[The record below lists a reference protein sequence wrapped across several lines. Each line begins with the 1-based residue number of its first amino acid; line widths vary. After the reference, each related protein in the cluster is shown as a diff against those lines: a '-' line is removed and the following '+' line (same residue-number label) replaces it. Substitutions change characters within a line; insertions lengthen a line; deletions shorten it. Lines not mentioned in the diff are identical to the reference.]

1 MLRNTHVR
9 IAAAAITFVMAATT
23 ALPAFAGTLKV
34 TGSTTVQ
41 PLAIQWA
48 AAFHKGHSSIRV
60 NVYGGGSGTGI
71 KDAGSG
77 TADIGMSSRE
87 LTQAEKDS
95 GLVPFEV
102 ARDAIAII
110 VNSSNKYKISSRA
123 TIEKIFRGQITNW
136 RQLGS
141 ALPNKAIVLVGRTG
155 ASGTYAFFKEKFLQ
169 NKYKQSSRT
178 KTYSSNGLVRSAVAR
193 NKYAIGYVSM
203 AFINSTVKGLKLNGY
218 MPTKANALSGKYPYV
233 RGLYF
238 VTKGTRSGEAK
249 TFMDWCLTSAAQAI
263 AAKEYLPLH

>member
-9 IAAAAITFVMAATT
+9 IASAAVAFVMAATT
-23 ALPAFAGTLKV
+23 VVPAFAGTLKV
-34 TGSTTVQ
+34 TGSTTLQ
-41 PLAIQWA
+41 PLATQWA
-48 AAFHKGHSSIRV
+48 AAFHKSHSSITV

-102 ARDAIAII
+102 ARDAVVVV
-110 VNSSNKYKISSRA
+110 VNPANKYRISGRA

-141 ALPNKAIVLVGRTG
+141 AMPNKAIVLVGRTG
-155 ASGTYAFFKEKFLQ
+155 ASGTYAFFKEKFLR
-169 NKYKQSSRT
+169 NLYKQSSRA
-178 KTYSSNGLVRSAVAR
+178 KTYASNGLVRSAVAR
-193 NKYAIGYVSM
+193 DKYAIGYISM
-203 AFINSTVKGLKLNGY
+203 AYVNSSVKALKIDGHVPN
-218 MPTKANALSGKYPYV
+218 KANALSGAYPYV

-238 VTKGTRSGEAK
+238 VTKGTRSGDAK
-249 TFMDWCLTSAAQAI
+249 TFMDWCLTSAAQKI
-263 AAKEYLPLH
+263 AGAEYLPLH

>member
-1 MLRNTHVR
+1 MHRNTHVR
-9 IAAAAITFVMAATT
+9 IASAAIAFVMAATT
-23 ALPAFAGTLKV
+23 AVPAFAGTLKL
-34 TGSTTVQ
+34 TGSTTLQ

-48 AAFHKGHSSIRV
+48 AAFHKTHSSIAV

-71 KDAGSG
+71 KDALSG

-87 LTQAEKDS
+87 LTQGEKDS

-102 ARDAIAII
+102 ARDALAII
-110 VNSSNKYKISSRA
+110 VNPKMKYAISSRV

-136 RQLGS
+136 HQLGS
-141 ALPNKAIVLVGRTG
+141 ALPNKTIVLVGRTG
-155 ASGTYAFFKEKFLQ
+155 ASGTYAFFKEAFLL

-193 NKYAIGYVSM
+193 DQYAIGYVSM
-203 AFINSTVKGLKLNGY
+203 AFLNSSVKGLKLNGY
-218 MPTKANALSGKYPYV
+218 FPTKANALSGKYPYV
-233 RGLYF
+233 RGLYL

-249 TFMDWCLTSAAQAI
+249 TFMDWCLTSAAQKMAGV
-263 AAKEYLPLH
+263 EYLPLH

>member
-9 IAAAAITFVMAATT
+9 IAAAAVSFLMAATT
-23 ALPAFAGTLKV
+23 VVPAFAGTLKI
-34 TGSTTVQ
+34 TGSTTLQ
-41 PLAIQWA
+41 PLATQWA
-48 AAFHKGHSSIRV
+48 AAFHKTHSSMNV

-95 GLVPFEV
+95 GLVPFAV
-102 ARDAIAII
+102 ARDAVVI
-110 VNSSNKYKISSRA
+110 VVNPANKYLVSGRA

-155 ASGTYAFFKEKFLQ
+155 ASGTYSFFKEKFLR
-169 NKYKQSSRT
+169 NLYKQSSRT
-178 KTYSSNGLVRSAVAR
+178 KTYASNGLVRSAVAR
-193 NKYAIGYVSM
+193 DKYAIGYLSM
-203 AFINSTVKGLKLNGY
+203 AYDNASVKALRIDGHV
-218 MPTKANALSGKYPYV
+218 PTKANALSGAYPYV
-233 RGLYF
+233 RSLYF
-238 VTKGTRSGEAK
+238 VTKGTRSGDAK
-249 TFMDWCLTSAAQAI
+249 TFMDWCLTAAAQKI
-263 AAKEYLPLH
+263 AGVEYLPLH